1 MAVASADAIAP
12 LTPGRR
18 LAAILGGAAG
28 NFVEWFD
35 WFVYA
40 SFSLY
45 FAKVFFPHG
54 AEIDQRLQ
62 AAGVFAIGFLARPVG
77 AWVMGAFA
85 DRYGR
90 KIALMLSMTV
100 MCAGSLLIA
109 VIPGYDVIGPAAPAL
124 LIAARLVQGL
134 SIGGEYGAS
143 ATYMSEM
150 AGEARRGFWSSLQF
164 VTIVSGQIA
173 ALGVLII
180 LQHLLSSADLSA
192 WGWRVPFALGAV
204 LAVAVWGVQSRLAET
219 AAFRHEA
226 RAADRRSRTLLLLK
240 HHPKETAII
249 FALSAAGGLSYYC
262 YTTYMQKFLS
272 ATAHFNRG
280 VAADISA
287 LSLII
292 FLLVQPLLGWL
303 GDRVGR
309 RALLTFAFGAGA
321 LTTWPIMTAIAA
333 SRRPELALGLVCLA
347 LLILAGYSSM
357 SAVVKAEIFPTR
369 VRTLGVALP
378 YALANALFGGTAE
391 LIAEAFTK
399 AGVESGFYVY
409 VSVVLAIGCAVA
421 VAMADTR
428 KAALISAEE

>member
-1 MAVASADAIAP
+1 MAGAQPDTILP
-12 LTPGRR
+12 LSPGGR

-28 NFVEWFD
+28 NLVEWFD

-62 AAGVFAIGFLARPVG
+62 AAGVFAIGFLARPAG
-77 AWVMGAFA
+77 AWVMGAVA

-90 KIALMLSMTV
+90 KLALMISMAV

-109 VIPGYDVIGPAAPAL
+109 IIPGYDVIGAAAPVL

-150 AGEARRGFWSSLQF
+150 AGETRRGLWSSLQF

-180 LQHLLSSADLSA
+180 LQHLLSPEDVSA

-204 LAVAVWGVQSRLAET
+204 LAVAVWWVQSRLEET
-219 AAFRHEA
+219 SAFRQEA
-226 RAADRRSRTLLLLK
+226 RLGDRRSRTLLLLRL
-240 HHPKETAII
+240 HPKETAII

-262 YTTYMQKFLS
+262 YTTYMQTFLS
-272 ATAHFNRG
+272 ATAHYSRG
-280 VAADISA
+280 VAADICA
-287 LSLII
+287 VSLIL

-309 RALLTFAFGAGA
+309 RALLAFAFGAGA
-321 LTTWPIMTAIAA
+321 LTTSPIMTAIAA
-333 SRRPELALGLVCLA
+333 SHRPELALGLVCAA
-347 LLILAGYSSM
+347 LFILAGYTSM
-357 SAVVKAEIFPTR
+357 SAVVKSEIFPTR

-399 AGVESGFYVY
+399 AGLESGFYIY
-409 VSVVLAIGCAVA
+409 VSVVLAIGCVVA
-421 VAMADTR
+421 LAMGDTR
-428 KAALISAEE
+428 KTGLITAG

>member
-1 MAVASADAIAP
+1 MAGAQPDAIP
-12 LTPGRR
+12 HPTPGRR

-28 NFVEWFD
+28 NLVEWFD

-62 AAGVFAIGFLARPVG
+62 AAGVFAIGFLARPAG

-90 KIALMLSMTV
+90 KIALMISMAV
-100 MCAGSLLIA
+100 MCAGSMLIA
-109 VIPGYDVIGPAAPAL
+109 VIPGYDVIGPVAPAV

-150 AGEARRGFWSSLQF
+150 AGETRRGLGSSLQF

-180 LQHLLSSADLSA
+180 LQHLLSPADLTA

-204 LAVAVWGVQSRLAET
+204 LAAVVWRVQSRLEET
-219 AAFRHEA
+219 SAFRQEA
-226 RAADRRSRTLLLLK
+226 CTQDRRSRTLLLLTL
-240 HHPKETAII
+240 HPKETAII

-272 ATAHFNRG
+272 VTAHYSRAA
-280 VAADISA
+280 AADISA

-292 FLLVQPLLGWL
+292 FLMIQPLLGWL

-309 RALLTFAFGAGA
+309 RALLAFAFGAGA
-321 LTTWPIMTAIAA
+321 LTTWPIMTAIAT
-333 SRRPELALGLVCLA
+333 SRRPALALALVCIA
-347 LLILAGYSSM
+347 LFILAGYTSM
-357 SAVVKAEIFPTR
+357 SAVVKSEIFPTR

-399 AGVESGFYVY
+399 AGLESGFYIY
-409 VSVVLAIGCAVA
+409 VSLILAIGCAVA
-421 VAMADTR
+421 LAMGDTR
-428 KAALISAEE
+428 NAALITTN

>member
-1 MAVASADAIAP
+1 MLDMN
-12 LTPGRR
+12 PGRR

-28 NFVEWFD
+28 NLVEWFD
-35 WFVYA
+35 WFAYA

-62 AAGVFAIGFLARPVG
+62 AAGVFAIGFLARPAG
-77 AWVMGAFA
+77 AWVMGAFG

-90 KIALMLSMTV
+90 KSALMISMAV
-100 MCAGSLLIA
+100 MCGGSLLIA

-150 AGEARRGFWSSLQF
+150 AGETRRGLWSSLQF

-180 LQHLLSSADLSA
+180 LQQLLSPADLSS
-192 WGWRVPFALGAV
+192 WGWRIPFALGAV
-204 LAVAVWGVQSRLAET
+204 LAVGVWAIQRRLEET
-219 AAFRHEA
+219 SAFRTEA
-226 RAADRRSRTLLLLK
+226 RVGDRRSRTLLLLTR
-240 HHPKETAII
+240 HPRETAII

-272 ATAHFNRG
+272 VTAHFSRG
-280 VAADISA
+280 AAADISA

-303 GDRVGR
+303 GDRIGR
-309 RALLTFAFGAGA
+309 RALLAFAFGAGA

-333 SRRPELALGLVCLA
+333 SRRPEWALGLVCVA
-347 LLILAGYSSM
+347 LIILAGYTSM
-357 SAVVKAEIFPTR
+357 SAVVKSEIFPTR

-378 YALANALFGGTAE
+378 YALANAIFGGTAE

-399 AGVESGFYVY
+399 AGVQSGFYIY
-409 VSVVLAIGCAVA
+409 VSVVLAMGCAVA
-421 VAMADTR
+421 VAMGDTR
-428 KAALISAEE
+428 KAALMSAD

>member
-1 MAVASADAIAP
+1 MAGAQPDAIP
-12 LTPGRR
+12 NLSSGRR
-18 LAAILGGAAG
+18 LAAILGGAGG
-28 NFVEWFD
+28 NLVEWFD

-54 AEIDQRLQ
+54 AEIDQRIQ
-62 AAGVFAIGFLARPVG
+62 AAGVFAIGFLARPAG

-90 KIALMLSMTV
+90 KIALMISMAV

-150 AGEARRGFWSSLQF
+150 AGETRRGLWSSLQF
-164 VTIVSGQIA
+164 VTIVSGQIT

-180 LQHLLSSADLSA
+180 LQHFLSPADLSS

-204 LAVAVWGVQSRLAET
+204 LAVAVWAFQSRLEET
-219 AAFRHEA
+219 SAFRHEG
-226 RAADRRSRTLLLLK
+226 RLHDRRSRTLLLLTD
-240 HHPKETAII
+240 HPKETSII

-272 ATAHFNRG
+272 ATAHYDRNT
-280 VAADISA
+280 AADICA
-287 LSLII
+287 LSLVIL
-292 FLLVQPLLGWL
+292 LLVQPLLGWL

-309 RALLTFAFGAGA
+309 RALLAFAFGAGA

-333 SRRPELALGLVCLA
+333 SQRPQLALALVCAA
-347 LLILAGYSSM
+347 LIILAGYTSM
-357 SAVVKAEIFPTR
+357 SAVVKSEIFPTR

-378 YALANALFGGTAE
+378 YALANAIFGGTAE

-399 AGVESGFYVY
+399 AGLESGFYIY

-421 VAMADTR
+421 LVMRDTR
-428 KAALISAEE
+428 KTSLIRGD